1 MGAGL
6 DGGVGKRATTGQ
18 PLWLPLHIGGFA
30 TAGAGGAR
38 RAGLPLHI
46 GGFAGDESGFFGGK
60 IGGKGID
67 LYLGAVIEWRYHKL
81 YP

>member
-1 MGAGL
+1 MN
-6 DGGVGKRATTGQ
+6 
-18 PLWLPLHIGGFA
+18 
-30 TAGAGGAR
+30 
-38 RAGLPLHI
+38 
-46 GGFAGDESGFFGGK
+46 FFEGK

>member
-1 MGAGL
+1 M
-6 DGGVGKRATTGQ
+6 DGGWSRGAELGGWVGMRGMG
-18 PLWLPLHIGGFA
+18 IMG
-30 TAGAGGAR
+30 
-38 RAGLPLHI
+38 
-46 GGFAGDESGFFGGK
+46 GDEIFGGK

>member
-1 MGAGL
+1 MGIEMEPEDWVGVGAVLGVGAG
-6 DGGVGKRATTGQ
+6 D
-18 PLWLPLHIGGFA
+18 
-30 TAGAGGAR
+30 
-38 RAGLPLHI
+38 
-46 GGFAGDESGFFGGK
+46 GFFEGK